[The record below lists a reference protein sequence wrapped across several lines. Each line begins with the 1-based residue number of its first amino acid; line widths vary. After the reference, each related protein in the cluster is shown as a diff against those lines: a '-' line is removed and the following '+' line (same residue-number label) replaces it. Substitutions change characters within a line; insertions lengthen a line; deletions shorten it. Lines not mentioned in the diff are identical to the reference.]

1 MQAYSKGFA
10 KVYNIRWSGFAKQV
24 APLILDFYAATPIG
38 QKNKTVLDLC
48 CGTGHLAVHFLEKGY
63 RVVGLDLS
71 EYMLHYARENAR
83 QYIESGQAT
92 FVQGDASDF
101 TLDKHFGLVVSTFD
115 SLNHLENEQA
125 LRRCFQCVY
134 AVSDGYFIFDL
145 NTRRGLRRW
154 NSIQVDDS
162 DDDALIIIRGIYDG
176 QSDKAWTKISGF
188 LRLPDGLYER
198 FDETAFNT
206 VFEME
211 RVKDALLDV
220 GWKNVYFSRIQD
232 LKTPLDDPEK
242 EGRVFIVASK

>member
-24 APLILDFYAATPIG
+24 APFILDFYAATPIG
-38 QKNKTVLDLC
+38 QKNETVLDLC

-71 EYMLHYARENAR
+71 EYMLLYARENAR
-83 QYIESGQAT
+83 QYIESGRAA
-92 FVQGDASDF
+92 FIQGDASDF
-101 TLDKHFGLVVSTFD
+101 TLDERFGLVVSTFD

-125 LRRCFQCVY
+125 LRRCIQCVY

-188 LRLPDGLYER
+188 LRLPDGFYER

-211 RVKDALLDV
+211 KVREALLDV
-220 GWKNVYFSRIQD
+220 GWKNVYFARIQD
-232 LKTPLDDPEK
+232 LKTPLDEPEK